1 MSDSMRNLISI
12 VENQHGVEVDEG
24 IFDFMKKVAPIL
36 DPVARARKHG
46 QTEVSN
52 LTKAAL
58 SKFAQYM
65 GRQKQDFHDVTWN
78 LLFKYLTIADQ
89 LGLSPNDAKQI
100 IMAADTRTGVG
111 KILSASQLTPPA
123 AKTWGKPTNAI
134 SGDPTN
140 PQSAEVGQAIVT
152 YILELA
158 SIKNLEKAAGGEDL
172 EQDQQGTVNPAAPTA
187 TATATTT
194 TPTPTPAQKPT
205 GSPTPVQ
212 TQLRNQL
219 AAMIQ
224 QLGGTP

>member
-1 MSDSMRNLISI
+1 MRNLISI
-12 VENQHGVEVDEG
+12 VESQHSVEVDEG
-24 IFDFMKKVAPIL
+24 IFDFIKKVAPIL

-158 SIKNLEKAAGGEDL
+158 AIKYLEKAAGGEDL
-172 EQDQQGTVNPAAPTA
+172 EQNQQGTATPAAPTA
-187 TATATTT
+187 TATTTA
-194 TPTPTPAQKPT
+194 PTPTPVQNPT

>member
-12 VENQHGVEVDEG
+12 VESQHSVEVDEG
-24 IFDFMKKVAPIL
+24 IFDFIKKVAPIL

-158 SIKNLEKAAGGEDL
+158 AIKYLEKAAGGEDL
-172 EQDQQGTVNPAAPTA
+172 EQNQQGTATPAAPTA
-187 TATATTT
+187 TATTTA
-194 TPTPTPAQKPT
+194 PTPTPVQNPT